1 MGTLVDSVTT
11 LTWRQVDKYHIVS
24 ADGEYKIAKAFL
36 PDGPRYLPYRIDPD
50 KRAVLLSNALKTPE
64 AAKTICETDKKR
76 RLSNA

>member
-1 MGTLVDSVTT
+1 MDTLVAHMTA
-11 LTWRQVDKYHIVS
+11 LTWRQVDKYHVVS
-24 ADGEYKIAKAFL
+24 GCGEYKIAKAFL
-36 PDGPRYLPYRIDPD
+36 PDGSRYLPYRIDSD